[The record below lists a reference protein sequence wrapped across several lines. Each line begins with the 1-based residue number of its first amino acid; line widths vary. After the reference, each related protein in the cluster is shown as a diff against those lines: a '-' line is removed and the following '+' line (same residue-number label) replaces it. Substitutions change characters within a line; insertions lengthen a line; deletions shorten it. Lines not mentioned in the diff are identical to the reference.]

1 MLNRCLHSKWL
12 PSVLPA
18 LWVAAV
24 LIAESCV
31 GGGAFRRPPE
41 VRMALKAAGANRPE
55 LEGVLEHYA
64 TLGDTLK
71 YRAACFLIGHM
82 PGKHS
87 VVPSDPQ
94 DPYIDLLCGRYDGE
108 EPEAWEARYSR
119 FGFLV
124 DSVSRIR
131 RPQRKIVRDVDAVT
145 CAFLVND
152 IDLAFAAWER
162 RKAVSDVPFDVFCEY
177 VLPYRI
183 GSEPLEDWRSFF
195 LERYGHYLDSLRSG
209 IDIARSIVEDTL
221 ILYNIGM
228 SKFPYPLPVS
238 TLAELRWGDC
248 VQMTFTLASV
258 LRALGIPAGV
268 ETVPAWA
275 NRSARHYWNVV
286 LEDGEVIDVG
296 FDPGAESLIRYKIPK
311 VYRLSF
317 SVPELGPSDGF
328 TGAGIIDVTAEKPG
342 MPVSDLVFKKGGRG
356 RYKLCIFNNA
366 TWVPVTESV
375 PGGRTV
381 RFPSVGRGIPFGGKE
396 TEHYDGEGDGIVYLP
411 VCIDGEGR
419 RHSLSPPVILREDGD
434 TSFLQPDME
443 HTVTAVLRRKYPKYE
458 KIAEYER
465 MMAGGCF
472 EGSNDAGFKSSEI
485 LLRLGAGPFKT
496 VNRAPVKPRRA
507 YRYVRYASADSSW
520 ADVGDIAFFSGE
532 ERLGGRAFSSRSK
545 LDPQLAFD
553 GSIDTYFH
561 VQDSVGAYV
570 GLDFGSA
577 RLVTDIHYSPRTDNN
592 AIAAGNTY
600 ALFFWDKGW
609 KFFGK
614 KTADADSLVFRG
626 LPSNALFLLHN
637 LNGGMEERIF
647 TLKNGEQVWW

>member
-1 MLNRCLHSKWL
+1 MSSRNLNLRLPFLWL
-12 PSVLPA
+12 
-18 LWVAAV
+18 AAV
-24 LIAESCV
+24 LAVSCA
-31 GGGAFRRPPE
+31 GGDVFRHPPE
-41 VRMALKAAGANRPE
+41 VRAALRAAGANRPE

-64 TLGDTLK
+64 SLGDTLK

-82 PGKHS
+82 PGKRS
-87 VVPSDPQ
+87 VLPSDPR
-94 DPYIDLLCGRYDGE
+94 DPYMGLLRGRYDGE

-119 FGFLV
+119 FGALV
-124 DSVSRIR
+124 DSVSRTR
-131 RPQRKIVRDVDAVT
+131 RPKRKIVEDVDTVT
-145 CAFLVND
+145 CAFLVNN
-152 IDLAFAAWER
+152 IDLAFAARER
-162 RKAVSDVPFDVFCEY
+162 RKAVSEVPFDVFCEY

-221 ILYNIGM
+221 IRYNIGM

-248 VQMTFTLASV
+248 VQMTFTLASA

-286 LEDGEVIDVG
+286 FEGGEAVDVG
-296 FDPGAESLIRYKIPK
+296 FDPGAENLIRYKIPK

-317 SVPELGPSDGF
+317 SASEKKLSDGF
-328 TGAGIIDVTAEKPG
+328 TGSGVIDVTGEKPG
-342 MPVSDLVFKKGGRG
+342 MPVSDLVFKKSGGGRCQ
-356 RYKLCIFNNA
+356 LCIFNNA
-366 TWVPVTESV
+366 RWVPVAESV

-381 RFPSVGRGIPFGGKE
+381 RFASVGRGIPFGGKE
-396 TEHYDGEGDGIVYLP
+396 TERYDGEGDGIVYLP
-411 VCIDGEGR
+411 VRIDGKGH
-419 RHSLSPPVILREDGD
+419 RHSLSPPVILRADGSV
-434 TSFLQPDME
+434 SFLQPDTMR
-443 HTVTAVLRRKYPKYE
+443 TVTAVLRRKYPRYE
-458 KIAEYER
+458 KIAEYEG
-465 MMAGGCF
+465 MMAGGRF
-472 EGSNDAGFKSSEI
+472 EGSNDAAFKRSEI
-485 LLRLGAGPFKT
+485 LLRLGGGPFKT
-496 VNRAPVKPRRA
+496 VNRASVTPRRA

-532 ERLGGRAFSSRSK
+532 ERLVGKAFSSRSK
-545 LDPQLAFD
+545 LDPRLAFD

-577 RLVTDIHYSPRTDNN
+577 RLVTDIRYSPRTDNN
-592 AIAAGNTY
+592 AIAVGDTY

-609 KFFGK
+609 KLFGRK
-614 KTADADSLVFRG
+614 AADADSLVFRG
-626 LPSNALFLLHN
+626 LPSNALFLLHD
-637 LNGGMEERIF
+637 LGGGTEERIF
-647 TLKNGEQVWW
+647 TLENGRQVWW